1 MKTSVFNIGQIVKHK
16 TQGYSAII
24 VDVDAIFQPSGKLNP
39 HIRPEEMKNRGP
51 WYRLLVHESKLVT
64 YVDESE
70 LEKIFMNISIHHPRL
85 YEYLTLKSGEYCIKC
100 KIH

>member
-1 MKTSVFNIGQIVKHK
+1 MKTSIFNIGQMVKHK

-24 VDVDAIFQPSGKLNP
+24 VDVDINFQPSGKLNP
-39 HIRPEEMKNRGP
+39 HIKPGQMKNQGP
-51 WYRLLVHESKLVT
+51 WYRLLVHQTKLIT

-70 LEKIFMNISIHHPRL
+70 LEKIFMQISIHHPKL
-85 YEYLTLKSGEYCIKC
+85 YEYLTIKSGQYRLKG